1 MKSKDIITQFFGSN
15 PIVSEAKTESDAKEC
30 CLDLLK
36 NLSDAFDETVY
47 VVDFKRQCFRFVSNK
62 GIFLS
67 GRTPEEIQ
75 RLGYEFYPEVIHE
88 KDYKL
93 FARIHQ
99 VILSFFSQSDS
110 PICDLAYMVFDFRIR
125 GHNGKVWLS
134 HKVIPLLV
142 ENNQVLMAICIVSR
156 SASKTSG
163 NLFAYYDGKEDI
175 CYQYSFNDD
184 LWKQETMIKLTP
196 EEWEILSVAK
206 QELTGDEIADIIGI
220 SHQDLRNTL
229 TLIYRKL
236 KVRTKKQAEIFA
248 NNHRLTIE
256 PDQNRN
262 RKKPIERPDGK
273 KKRRTMTP
281 EKLQRIQEA
290 LNKGESNR
298 SIAKQEEVTEFMIR
312 YAKKKGK
319 F

>member
-1 MKSKDIITQFFGSN
+1 MEAKDVISQFFGSL
-15 PIVSEAKTESDAKEC
+15 PIILETGSDTDVRVEHY
-30 CLDLLK
+30 LELL
-36 NLSDAFDETVY
+36 NTLSDAFDETVY
-47 VVDFKRQCFRFVSNK
+47 VVDFKQQCFRFVSGK
-62 GIFLS
+62 GIFLCGHS
-67 GRTPEEIQ
+67 SDEVL
-75 RLGYEFYPEVIHE
+75 RLGYEFYPKVIHP
-88 KDYKL
+88 KDYQL
-93 FARIHQ
+93 VARIHQ
-99 VILSFFSQSDS
+99 VVLNYFSQPDL
-110 PICDLAYMVFDFRIR
+110 PLCDLAYMVFDFRLCEYKGR
-125 GHNGKVWLS
+125 VS
-134 HKVIPLLV
+134 HKVMPLLV
-142 ENNQVLMAICIVSR
+142 VNNQVLMAICIASR
-156 SASKTSG
+156 SASKKSG
-163 NLFAYYDGKEDI
+163 NLFAYCNGKEDV
-175 CYQYSFNDD
+175 CYQYSFDDD
-184 LWKQETMIKLTP
+184 LWKQEPMIKLTP
-196 EEWEILSVAK
+196 NEWDILNVAK
-206 QELTGDEIADIIGI
+206 QELTGEEIADIFGA

-229 TLIYRKL
+229 TSIYRKL
-236 KVRTKKQAEIFA
+236 KVRTRKQAEIFA